1 MLEALLL
8 TGLVSQDGGG
18 EVDVGQMPFTPITPP
33 RSQELCGL
41 PPGTGNH
48 LGGSASCPHRPQG
61 DHLISSSLSHSRDS
75 PWYSVSLS
83 AFTSACS
90 PCQCS
95 R

>member
-18 EVDVGQMPFTPITPP
+18 EVDMGQVPFTPITPP

-48 LGGSASCPHRPQG
+48 LSGSAACPHRPQG

-75 PWYSVSLS
+75 PMVFCKSISLYFCMLSLS
-83 AFTSACS
+83 VF
-90 PCQCS
+90 
-95 R
+95 